1 MEGTDTLINYLS
13 VKTYYYFSLLFF
25 CHLKKK
31 KKSLKHSSVIPYYFK
46 SMGVNEMRYFLKKFS
61 H

>member
-31 KKSLKHSSVIPYYFK
+31 KFK
-46 SMGVNEMRYFLKKFS
+46 ALFSNTLLFQVNGSK
-61 H
+61 